1 MKDMYLFSCRF
12 PYCII
17 IISMVLSLLMV
28 HTQLNASVLE
38 TEAPPSVIQE
48 IQSLKFG
55 SVLNRDK
62 TQYADGADGQSWW
75 IKGVLTGEQL
85 HKELI
90 LQIPSP
96 HFRDASLYVYSHGK
110 LVLLTDSDHAAK
122 AESFARYNQ
131 FHFMTDQPVYYIKSN
146 STMYKGIHV
155 VVKEESAFF
164 RHEATQLFGIGLYYG
179 LAVMSVIFNFVFYLI
194 FKDRRF
200 ITYCLF
206 QLIVFA
212 EFFYE
217 DGMFYFLSEGKLILE
232 HFVVYSVPFSSSLA
246 CLFAYYFLD
255 LRNNFRNYWKVVIP
269 LMTLSFVGLI
279 LFIIFEWKGF
289 ISVVNISSFAAT
301 LFAIALAIK
310 QFRKDV
316 YARFLVLTFG
326 VILLVGIGFVLNTNF
341 NQSWLSVFN
350 MDTLRLVSAFE
361 IISISFAIVF
371 KARALQE
378 ENERCRNEINSYLNQ
393 LNELKDNLPVAK
405 ETVVLKENTIVFL
418 KENYQLTEREMDVL
432 MGLWEGL
439 SNQELGEKLFISLN
453 TVKYHVSNLY
463 IKLDIKSRTQ
473 ALKFKEKIGG
483 LT

>member
-1 MKDMYLFSCRF
+1 M
-12 PYCII
+12 
-17 IISMVLSLLMV
+17 
-28 HTQLNASVLE
+28 
-38 TEAPPSVIQE
+38 
-48 IQSLKFG
+48 
-55 SVLNRDK
+55 
-62 TQYADGADGQSWW
+62 
-75 IKGVLTGEQL
+75 
-85 HKELI
+85 
-90 LQIPSP
+90 
-96 HFRDASLYVYSHGK
+96 
-110 LVLLTDSDHAAK
+110 
-122 AESFARYNQ
+122 
-131 FHFMTDQPVYYIKSN
+131 
-146 STMYKGIHV
+146 
-155 VVKEESAFF
+155 
-164 RHEATQLFGIGLYYG
+164 
-179 LAVMSVIFNFVFYLI
+179 
-194 FKDRRF
+194 
-200 ITYCLF
+200 
-206 QLIVFA
+206 
-212 EFFYE
+212 
-217 DGMFYFLSEGKLILE
+217 E

-279 LFIIFEWKGF
+279 LFIIFECKGF